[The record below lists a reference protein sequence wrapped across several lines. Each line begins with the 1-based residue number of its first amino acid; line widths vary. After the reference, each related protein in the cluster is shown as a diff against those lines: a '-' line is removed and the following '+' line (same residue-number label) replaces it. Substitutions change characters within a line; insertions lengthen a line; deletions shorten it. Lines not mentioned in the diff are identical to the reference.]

1 MGRTAV
7 IVLSSVVIFTVGL
20 ITSLFGALNIISD
33 MNGRGSAAGYFGS
46 FTIPA
51 AIALIGLGGW
61 GVASG
66 VGISKMKEWARISM
80 LAFGAIF
87 FVIAAF
93 GALEMV
99 LDPYVGV
106 SYMDGAY
113 MGSIRPEM
121 MAFYGVV
128 TALGAFWLYF
138 FSRKSVKAQ
147 FWSVD

>member
-1 MGRTAV
+1 
-7 IVLSSVVIFTVGL
+7 
-20 ITSLFGALNIISD
+20 
-33 MNGRGSAAGYFGS
+33 
-46 FTIPA
+46 
-51 AIALIGLGGW
+51 
-61 GVASG
+61 
-66 VGISKMKEWARISM
+66 M